1 MKIYA
6 LVIIY
11 NKRCEDSSSI
21 KAIQKYGKGI
31 QVVVFDNSERKLDNN
46 DYCIQYG
53 YQYIS
58 QGENVGLSKAYNC
71 AINHIIH
78 EDDDYLITL
87 DDDTELT
94 KEYFEELE
102 ILCGENRYD
111 VILPVIRSSGIILSP
126 SNLVNGCHSR
136 TVNDIAE
143 LNQETI
149 TAINSGAVIRMGLYK
164 KIQYNE
170 ALFLD
175 YVDHD
180 FMKKAH
186 RNNAKFKVM
195 RSTIKQHYSRH
206 EKMSIENAVKR
217 FKVETSD
224 LKTFCAEA
232 GKLGFYRMYMI
243 KLIAQLTAK
252 YHSPI
257 FIKTAIS
264 RKETC

>member
-206 EKMSIENAVKR
+206 EKMPLEKALKR
-217 FKVETSD
+217 FDVETAD
-224 LKTFCAEA
+224 FRTFCKEA
-232 GKLGFYRMYMI
+232 GKIGFYRVYMI
-243 KLIAQLTAK
+243 KLVSQLTLK
-252 YHSPI
+252 YKSPL
-257 FIKTAIS
+257 FIRRTILGK
-264 RKETC
+264 